1 MQIEFIIHLRQNK
14 SLVNQFAP
22 AKRRERGNK
31 TSGETTTEFFFYFL
45 STDYIGFSMP
55 RGALNSSF
63 FHQRTPG
70 KANSFCFY
78 LFFYIRSF
86 RPLANFVPEL
96 NFNNSKIF
104 LQGKSSMSI
113 MNLKAIMANLKEKP
127 GIFVAKYYSL

>member
-14 SLVNQFAP
+14 SLVNQFAQ

-45 STDYIGFSMP
+45 SIDYIGFSMP

-70 KANSFCFY
+70 KANSFLFLFIY
-78 LFFYIRSF
+78 LHMIVPSPRKLRS
-86 RPLANFVPEL
+86 
-96 NFNNSKIF
+96 
-104 LQGKSSMSI
+104 
-113 MNLKAIMANLKEKP
+113 
-127 GIFVAKYYSL
+127 